1 MHCRAGSSSCLPPCS
16 AGHPACS
23 RMMRASSGY
32 GRRHARV
39 HSIGVGRIGGGIR
52 GYNGTS
58 TLERMGCGEFGGG
71 GRTKEVI
78 THTTREAV
86 RSCMS
91 SAEWQTTFITHFL
104 LACFVSSLPPPRFPI
119 LPGKPRGWRRRPLCL
134 RGRSYSSPSAPAQR
148 CPRAA
153 ATTTAMQQSSSRRR
167 SGDHHR
173 LRASCG
179 WLEPLLPTMSCDPLP
194 LTSDPHSSPREA
206 RQPDARPGQGCS
218 RRC

>member
-71 GRTKEVI
+71 R
-78 THTTREAV
+78 R
-86 RSCMS
+86 RSSPIQFFFCM
-91 SAEWQTTFITHFL
+91 FCV
-104 LACFVSSLPPPRFPI
+104 LASPPPRFPI
-119 LPGKPRGWRRRPLCL
+119 LDKPRGWRRRPLCL